1 MSTLDSKLDLKIPFQ
16 LTRTLAAGRHLLS
29 DRGMGISK
37 TVIAIEVKASQEE
50 MTEDAEARARQ
61 FMGSRRIDKTV

>member
-1 MSTLDSKLDLKIPFQ
+1 MNTLDNKIDFKIPFR
-16 LTRTLAAGRHLLS
+16 LTRTLAAGRNLLS

-37 TVIAIEVKASQEE
+37 TVIAIEVKASQEA

-61 FMGSRRIDKTV
+61 FMGSRKIDTTV